1 MLNNTRGIVVLAL
14 AALMA
19 ASPVQAG
26 LFSSRFDDFKEL
38 VEAGKIEEAAAFYA
52 SEPDYFSELKGDK
65 RKYADEIMGQRDR
78 RYRAELGEVRAR
90 LLLAEREEGQIRRWK
105 QLKTSLPETEALLTR
120 LRALPA
126 QGPLTVEG
134 VAQLSAAASRIGQ
147 ALEAQAPQALLDHG
161 LFSEPSFAALY
172 PVAPRWR
179 DATAL
184 AAPVEQQLA
193 AASAR
198 QLAVFRKTYG
208 TTLVPAL
215 GLTGKLNAAY
225 LAARVRESGA
235 TSYFVKRLLSERVAK
250 EGWPQT
256 GKSGEGVLLAAWP
269 APETETSPYRVA
281 APTAVAIKLMDA
293 EKTPGEF
300 VAAGG
305 AQGYE
310 LVVFLRSTPPEV
322 ERVESQVRQV
332 GSQYQSGVRRVR
344 NPAYADAV
352 NELRAA
358 EAQLADVQRTVANS
372 SSNAGSTLGAL
383 TAMVGA
389 ATQIA
394 AENRVSSAQSQLAE
408 TPQIVD
414 EAVMAPYSYTA
425 KTVAVKQ
432 TVTIHYAV
440 YDAGTGKVS
449 TGSVDRVNS
458 KQFEV
463 ADGVRADDPG
473 SERILRSASTSQA
486 IEAWIGGPI
495 NDKYDAV
502 WKAVLADCQQRILG
516 I

>member
-1 MLNNTRGIVVLAL
+1 MLNNSRGIVVLAL
-14 AALMA
+14 AALLVA
-19 ASPVQAG
+19 APAQAG
-26 LFSSRFDDFKEL
+26 LFSSRFDDFKAL
-38 VEAGKIEEAAAFYA
+38 VEAGQVEQAAAFYA

-78 RYRAELGEVRAR
+78 RYRAELGELRAR
-90 LLLAEREEGQIRRWK
+90 LLLAEREPGQLRRWK
-105 QLKTSLPETEALLTR
+105 QLKASLPEAQALLTR

-126 QGPLTVEG
+126 QGLTVEG
-134 VAQLSAAASRIGQ
+134 LAQLSAASDRIAQ

-161 LFSEPSFAALY
+161 LFSEPAFAALY

-198 QLAVFRKTYG
+198 QLEGFRKTYG
-208 TTLVPAL
+208 STLVPAL
-215 GLTGKLNAAY
+215 GLAGKLNAVY

-235 TSYFVKRLLSERVAK
+235 TSYFAKRLLGERVAK
-250 EGWPQT
+250 EGWPQA
-256 GKSGEGVLLAAWP
+256 GKSDEGVLLAAWP
-269 APETETSPYRVA
+269 APETEASPYRVA
-281 APTAVAIKLMDA
+281 APTAVAIQPMDA
-293 EKTPGEF
+293 EQTPGKF
-300 VAAGG
+300 IAAGG
-305 AQGYE
+305 AQGYA
-310 LVVFLRSTPPEV
+310 LVVFLRSAPPEV

-344 NPAYADAV
+344 NTAYAEAV
-352 NELRAA
+352 NELREA
-358 EAQLADVQRTVANS
+358 EAQLAEVQLTVANS
-372 SSNAGSTLGAL
+372 SANAGSTLGVL
-383 TAMVGA
+383 SAMVGA

-394 AENRVSSAQSQLAE
+394 AENRVSAAQSQLAE
-408 TPQIVD
+408 TPQIID

-432 TVTIHYAV
+432 TVTVHYAV
-440 YDAGTGKVS
+440 YDAATGKVG

-458 KQFEV
+458 KQFEI

-473 SERILRSASTSQA
+473 GERILRSASPSQA
-486 IEAWIGGPI
+486 IQAWIDGPI
-495 NDKYDAV
+495 NDKYDSV